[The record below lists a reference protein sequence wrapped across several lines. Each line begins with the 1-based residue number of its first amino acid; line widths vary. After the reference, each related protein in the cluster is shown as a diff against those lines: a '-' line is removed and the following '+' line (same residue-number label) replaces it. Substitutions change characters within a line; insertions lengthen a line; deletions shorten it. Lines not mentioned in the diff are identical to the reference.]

1 MVFFNSVIDINP
13 KDILNHSVTVL
24 IVKTLISNTVT
35 INVAIK
41 NVEQDYVASRLLN
54 VIADMDSVAVR
65 DVFDSVTLAF
75 TVEDKIIVAE
85 KVDELEVNNSV
96 MAVERITGVTIVHVY
111 IKKDLRDI
119 LKSVMT
125 YRHSVIVV
133 GNSDVFEMDHV
144 IKN

>member
-1 MVFFNSVIDINP
+1 M
-13 KDILNHSVTVL
+13 
-24 IVKTLISNTVT
+24 
-35 INVAIK
+35 
-41 NVEQDYVASRLLN
+41 EQDYVASRLLN